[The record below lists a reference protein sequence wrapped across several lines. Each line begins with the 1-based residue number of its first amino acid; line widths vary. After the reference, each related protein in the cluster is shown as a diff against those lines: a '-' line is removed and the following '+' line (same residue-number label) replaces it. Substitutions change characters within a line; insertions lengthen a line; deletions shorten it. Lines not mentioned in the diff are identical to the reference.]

1 MKYLFTN
8 EDKQS
13 LKNNAFVDVKWRQLI
28 WTITQ
33 IDPDGTFYKVSVKGG
48 APDFMRERKFALD
61 SSATTLQGVSDEMER
76 IYSDWGERI
85 KRAHDREIDRYVDDP
100 TDIEG
105 IERALKV
112 YDTILGS
119 HVYRTWC

>member
-13 LKNNAFVDVKWRQLI
+13 LKNNAFVDVEWSQLV

-33 IDPDGTFYKVSVKGG
+33 IDPDGNFYKVSVKGG
-48 APDFMRERKFALD
+48 VPDFMRERKFALD
-61 SSATTLQGVSDEMER
+61 GSATTLQGVSDEMEH
-76 IYSDWGERI
+76 IYSDWVERI

-100 TDIEG
+100 THH
-105 IERALKV
+105 R
-112 YDTILGS
+112 
-119 HVYRTWC
+119 